1 MPWRTQNMIDA
12 RQEFVLKAQ
21 REGVPFAALC
31 RQFGISRKT
40 GYKWLGRAQQ
50 EGLVVLADRSRR
62 PHKSATQTQEEVVCR
77 LVRLKLAH
85 PTWGPKKIRVLYA
98 GQFGPAPSLSTCH
111 RVLRRSGLVSSVR
124 RRRVTPQAR
133 IQTDVIATAP
143 NDVWT
148 VDFKGW
154 WRLADQQRCEPL
166 TVRDAY
172 SRFVLAVQ
180 LTSSAKTEQVRAVFE
195 QLFERYGLPKVIK
208 SDNGVPFACAQGLL
222 GLTKLSAWW
231 VALGIQLDRSR
242 PAHPQDNGAHE
253 RLHRDIKAELAAYIQ
268 PDQLAQQTACDLWR
282 DEYNTVRPHET
293 LSQKPPAQLY
303 QKSTR
308 KYFRAH
314 LAYPTGFITR
324 KVNHNG
330 GINFESHFLFIS
342 AALGGW
348 DVGLRQNSPD
358 TVEVWFAYLL
368 VGHIDLQTLGF
379 FGAPSRPEEAQRLIA

>member
-1 MPWRTQNMIDA
+1 MIDA

-21 REGVPFAALC
+21 RDGMPFAALC

-50 EGLVVLADRSRR
+50 DGLLVLADRSRR
-62 PHKSATQTQEEVVCR
+62 PHKSATQTDEQVICR

-111 RVLRRSGLVSSVR
+111 RVLQRSGLVSTVR
-124 RRRVTPQAR
+124 RRRVAPQAR
-133 IQTDVIATAP
+133 IQTDAVATAP

-180 LTSSAKTEQVRAVFE
+180 ITSSGKTEQVRAVFE
-195 QLFERYGLPKVIK
+195 RLFERYGVPRVIK
-208 SDNGVPFACAQGLL
+208 SDNGVPFASTHGLL
-222 GLTKLSAWW
+222 GLTRLSAWW

-253 RLHRDIKAELAAYIQ
+253 RMHRDIKAELAAHIQ
-268 PDQLAQQTACDLWR
+268 PDQLAQQAACDLWR
-282 DEYNTVRPHET
+282 DEYNTLRPHET
-293 LSQKPPAQLY
+293 LGQKTPAQLY

-308 KYFRAH
+308 KYRPAL

-324 KVNHNG
+324 KVRPVGTIAIERHS
-330 GINFESHFLFIS
+330 FFIS
-342 AALGGW
+342 TALGGW
-348 DVGLRQNSPD
+348 DLGLRYSSPN
-358 TVEVWFAYLL
+358 TIEVWFAYLHI
-368 VGHIDLQTLGF
+368 GHIDLQTLGF
-379 FGAPSRPEEAQRLIA
+379 FGAPSRPQEAQRLTA